1 MSDVK
6 SVIESGRAVLGI
18 EFGSTRIKAVLIGED
33 HAPIATGAH
42 DWENMLVDGIW
53 TYSLDMIW
61 EGISDCYSKMAQ
73 DAKEKYGVTIKKLA
87 AIGIS
92 GMMHGYLP
100 FDKEDNLLV
109 PFRTWRNTITGEAA
123 AELTEV
129 LGFNIPQRW
138 SIAHLYQA
146 ILNKEEHVSKI
157 SYFTTL
163 AGYIHWQLTGE
174 KVMGV
179 GEASGMFP
187 IDSKTR
193 DYDAAML
200 DKFAALDKVKEYPW
214 DIRDILPKVLTAGE
228 KAGTLTEEGAKRLD
242 VSGNLESGILLAPPE
257 GDAGTGMVATNSVAV
272 RTGNVSAG
280 TSVFA
285 MVVLEK
291 AGTLTEEG
299 AKRLD
304 VSGNLESGILL
315 APPEGDAG
323 TGMVATNS
331 VAVRTGNVSAGTSV
345 FAMVVLEKALKAVH
359 EELDMVT
366 TPSGDAVAMVH
377 CNNCTSDLN
386 AWVGLFKEFS
396 ELFGMDIDM
405 NDIYGKLYNNAL
417 TADKDC
423 GGLVAFNLFSGE
435 PVIGLNEGRPMFARK
450 PDARMNLANFMRTHL
465 YASLATLKIGCDI
478 LFKEEK
484 VKVDTLYGHGG
495 LFKTKGVGQSILAA
509 AMDAPVAVMETAGEG
524 GPWGMAVLAAYM
536 VNKADGEPL
545 EKYLSDRVFNGEKGI
560 VMQPDPDDVK
570 GFDEYINTYKAAIEA
585 ERAMVKALP
594 L

>member
-1 MSDVK
+1 MSDAK
-6 SVIESGRAVLGI
+6 QTIESGKAVLGI
-18 EFGSTRIKAVLIGED
+18 EFGSTRIKGVLIGED
-33 HAPIATGAH
+33 HSPIATGAH
-42 DWENMLVDGIW
+42 DWENQLVDGIW

-61 EGISDCYSKMAQ
+61 EGIQDCYAKMAA
-73 DAKEKYGVTIKKLA
+73 DAKEKYGVTITKLA

-100 FDKEDNLLV
+100 FDKDGNLLV
-109 PFRTWRNTITGEAA
+109 PFRTWRNTITGQAA

-129 LGFNIPQRW
+129 FDFNIPQRW

-146 ILNKEEHVSKI
+146 VLNKEEHVADI
-157 SYFTTL
+157 DFFTTL

-193 DYDAAML
+193 DYDAGMIA
-200 DKFAALDKVKEYPW
+200 KFDALDNVKAYPW
-214 DIRDILPKVLTAGE
+214 KLENILPKVLCAGE
-228 KAGTLTEEGAKRLD
+228 SAGTLTAEGAKKLD
-242 VSGNLESGILLAPPE
+242 VSGNLEAGILLAPPE
-257 GDAGTGMVATNSVAV
+257 GDAGTGMTATNSVAV

-285 MVVLEK
+285 MVVLE
-291 AGTLTEEG
+291 
-299 AKRLD
+299 
-304 VSGNLESGILL
+304 N
-315 APPEGDAG
+315 
-323 TGMVATNS
+323 
-331 VAVRTGNVSAGTSV
+331 
-345 FAMVVLEKALKAVH
+345 ALKAVH

-386 AWVGLFKEFS
+386 AWIGLFKEFS
-396 ELFGMDIDM
+396 QMFGMDIDT
-405 NDIYGKLYNNAL
+405 NDIYGKLYTNAM
-417 TADKDC
+417 TGEKDC

-450 PDARMNLANFMRTHL
+450 PDAKMNLANFMRTHL

-495 LFKTKGVGQSILAA
+495 LFKTKGVGQNILAA

-536 VNKADGEPL
+536 VNKTEGEALESYLAD
-545 EKYLSDRVFNGEKGI
+545 KVFHGEKGI
-560 VMQPDPDDVK
+560 VVEPDSADAA
-570 GFDEYINTYKAAIEA
+570 GFDAYIESYKAAIKA
-585 ERAMVKALP
+585 ESAMVSALP
-594 L
+594 LS

>member
-291 AGTLTEEG
+291 A
-299 AKRLD
+299 
-304 VSGNLESGILL
+304 
-315 APPEGDAG
+315 
-323 TGMVATNS
+323 
-331 VAVRTGNVSAGTSV
+331 
-345 FAMVVLEKALKAVH
+345 LKAVH

-377 CNNCTSDLN
+377 CNNCTSDIN
-386 AWVGLFKEFS
+386 AWVN
-396 ELFGMDIDM
+396 LFGEFAAKMGMPVVDK
-405 NDIYGKLYNNAL
+405 GKLYDLLFKVAL
-417 TADKDC
+417 EGEPDC
-423 GGLVAFNLFSGE
+423 GGLLSYNYFSGE
-435 PVIGLNEGRPMFARK
+435 SITGFDEGRPLFVRHADDK
-450 PDARMNLANFMRTHL
+450 LSLANFMRAHL
-465 YASLATLKIGCDI
+465 FTALGALKNGLDI
-478 LFKEEK
+478 LLKEEN
-484 VKVDTLYGHGG
+484 VPVDKIYGHGG
-495 LFKTKGVGQSILAA
+495 FFTVPGAGQKIMAA
-509 AMDAPVAVMETAGEG
+509 AMNTPVSVMDTASEG
-524 GPWGMAVLAAYM
+524 GAWGIAVLAQYM
-536 VNKADGEPL
+536 VDGADEALADYLDHQVFAGQTGTTL
-545 EKYLSDRVFNGEKGI
+545 E
-560 VMQPDPDDVK
+560 PDPADVK
-570 GFDEYINTYKAAIEA
+570 GFDDFLIRYNKGLAIE
-585 ERAMVKALP
+585 RAAVESI
-594 L
+594 